1 MNFSNSGENRNDENI
16 LVIRDK
22 EITKYLKEVFVHLW
36 NKIPEKYETTDP
48 RAESQDSIGSC
59 FDGIDNDFDGKI
71 DKKDSG
77 CFM

>member
-1 MNFSNSGENRNDENI
+1 MNFSNSGENRNDENVLI
-16 LVIRDK
+16 IKDK
-22 EITKYLKEVFVHLW
+22 EIAKYLKEVFLHLW
-36 NKIPEKYETTDP
+36 NKIPAKYETIDP

-71 DKKDSG
+71 DSKDSS